1 MRNQKPR
8 GFFRFIESSFF
19 GKIIDE
25 WDSQSMIQPPLACY
39 VYTYPGPIFYKIIHS
54 FFIFRGPPSSVREGG
69 NWLFWNWEKSFGN
82 SWKRFRS
89 CFVIRQKYRSW
100 IRENWKISFVN
111 SWIEP
116 PWGGLL
122 EDWRQFFVH
131 IGAAWLSY
139 RNRKAPEFRHHWK
152 QKSRRCF
159 PSHACSWAIT
169 GASAKLCTSKSHP
182 SYNHKTDF
190 IAFHPPTI

>member
-1 MRNQKPR
+1 MKSKLYEGSRNPKFPADIVIYNETACAKYFTWLTVDMRPR
-8 GFFRFIESSFF
+8 LTSPFLGLCITGHWVDNFVMAWIGFFSF
-19 GKIIDE
+19 
-25 WDSQSMIQPPLACY
+25 
-39 VYTYPGPIFYKIIHS
+39 V
-54 FFIFRGPPSSVREGG
+54 
-69 NWLFWNWEKSFGN
+69 N
-82 SWKRFRS
+82 SWKWKKIVLEFVKTIS
-89 CFVIRQKYRSW
+89 FVIREAKKYRSW